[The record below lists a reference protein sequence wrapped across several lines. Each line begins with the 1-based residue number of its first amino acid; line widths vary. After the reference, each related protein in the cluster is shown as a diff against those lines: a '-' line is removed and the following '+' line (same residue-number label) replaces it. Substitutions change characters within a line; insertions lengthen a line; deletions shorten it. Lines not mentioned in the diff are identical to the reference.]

1 MEDTIFLSQ
10 QHLMGSFVQPWI
22 LLVQML
28 PFLLGFPQN
37 KAAVSR
43 EWQLMR
49 LHWRFHC
56 DICCPEVVLSVEYC
70 WFCFHAFACDD
81 RNDLCHLFSCW
92 FQEISFWWCNDL
104 SECTGIPSN
113 QRGSLC
119 SHGIKLDS
127 SRAVQTWDGTL
138 DAAID
143 VCWTL
148 KDWIGLNALPICHQL
163 PSQISSCKD
172 RYNESSTHLRLIIH
186 STTVDRISLG
196 EKRVL
201 LRVVHLERS
210 DCPKIAGVRGICFF
224 EFRNP
229 KLSEKFKFNPPKSE
243 AAVLL
248 VIPVSVIS
256 NLFPTK
262 FRSCL
267 CFLFVSE

>member
-1 MEDTIFLSQ
+1 
-10 QHLMGSFVQPWI
+10 
-22 LLVQML
+22 
-28 PFLLGFPQN
+28 
-37 KAAVSR
+37 
-43 EWQLMR
+43 MR

-210 DCPKIAGVRGICFF
+210 DCPKIAGVRGICLF
-224 EFRNP
+224 EFGNP
-229 KLSEKFKFNPPKSE
+229 KLSEKCRQPR
-243 AAVLL
+243 
-248 VIPVSVIS
+248 S
-256 NLFPTK
+256 NLFEEFEVAERTLRWSVRKKDP
-262 FRSCL
+262 C
-267 CFLFVSE
+267 VSKLSISWHRVRNGNWVVQ